1 MYRDSTLIWARVCS
15 GLRSQIDLRISSY
28 ISGLLPS
35 RKFIKHLGKM
45 NTWYIYAVKCV
56 WGTEDV
62 YNHLSSSNKLNF
74 RIFECYLKSST
85 FNTGGRYLKLGM
97 VIQYIVTHSFI
108 HLPWQYSHS
117 IDQSRALFRF
127 WGGGGGEH
135 VHSKITSE
143 AIDMG
148 FFVAC
153 SYDYGELIPSWG
165 QVFGWPH
172 QYVATHWWEQKPGQ
186 GDILTTLLS
195 GQKNGLSMHYA
206 L

>member
-1 MYRDSTLIWARVCS
+1 MHGIRLDFSL
-15 GLRSQIDLRISSY
+15 
-28 ISGLLPS
+28 
-35 RKFIKHLGKM
+35 
-45 NTWYIYAVKCV
+45 
-56 WGTEDV
+56 
-62 YNHLSSSNKLNF
+62 F
-74 RIFECYLKSST
+74 RIFEQYLRCST
-85 FNTGGRYLKLGM
+85 SNTCGRYLKLGM
-97 VIQYIVTHSFI
+97 YIQYIVAHSFI

-165 QVFGWPH
+165 QVFGWSN
-172 QYVATHWWEQKPGQ
+172 QYVATHWWEQKPEQ

-195 GQKNGLSMHYA
+195 GQKMFWACIILYRWMSQSFMKFLSLVLFLQPEYYFDLPLFSLFWHF
-206 L
+206 